1 MYAKLKSEI
10 VNQESELVEIMASR
24 VTISSRKVIAVLS
37 VVVAIIVAIATI
49 ASVQASVDYWLDNPN
64 TLHFVKG
71 VNSIS
76 AHCKNGGGMD
86 GDFSLVVTFVNV
98 TFSNQTALPYLQV
111 DNSTVKFRFLLHKGE
126 SSERNVYFAVDNATT
141 EFSLTLTL
149 EKTDP
154 IFGFLFLKPNGMY
167 PMQLS
172 YQWNESS
179 KSFDYVNSP

>member
-1 MYAKLKSEI
+1 M
-10 VNQESELVEIMASR
+10 V
-24 VTISSRKVIAVLS
+24 SSRKVIAVVS
-37 VVVAIIVAIATI
+37 VVVAIIVAITTI
-49 ASVQASVDYWLDNPN
+49 VSVQASVDYWLDNPE

-71 VNSIS
+71 VNSVS

-86 GDFSLVVTFVNV
+86 GDFSLVVTFINV
-98 TFSNQTALPYLQV
+98 TLSNQTALPYLQL

-126 SSERNVYFAVDNATT
+126 SNQKMVYFVAGNATT

-154 IFGFLFLKPNGMY
+154 ILGFLFLKPNGMY
-167 PMQLS
+167 PTQLS
-172 YQWNESS
+172 YQWNENS